1 MLGLVNFGLFH
12 MPRLT
17 YNPITNHKWE
27 WEWEGMGIAH
37 TGMYDVAVLTIALSC
52 TIFDLFHVQNI
63 VILKSRLKV
72 NQVYWKW
79 HHLIDRIKFLFIFH
93 CKYVS
98 IFYGSVTEIFSVEY
112 WRHLEIWV
120 RASFFF
126 LSFLFG
132 VANAPFACQR
142 WGLPHRL
149 AQCTTPGKHNKII
162 YFISRWRKVFSTV
175 LLSHRCILKVERS
188 KVKVK
193 DLAKSFCCNSAALP
207 DDKNKMFLGGTFVV
221 PLLNAMIRFQ
231 SSKECA
237 QHSVHISRRCITFH
251 TSQCAQD
258 RFAHAR

>member
-17 YNPITNHKWE
+17 YNPITNHK

-126 LSFLFG
+126 LSFFLIRG
-132 VANAPFACQR
+132 GKRSLCMPALRPASQAGPMHNPR
-142 WGLPHRL
+142 E
-149 AQCTTPGKHNKII
+149 AQQNNLL
-162 YFISRWRKVFSTV
+162 YFKMT
-175 LLSHRCILKVERS
+175 
-188 KVKVK
+188 
-193 DLAKSFCCNSAALP
+193 KSF
-207 DDKNKMFLGGTFVV
+207 
-221 PLLNAMIRFQ
+221 LNCPSIASMHF
-231 SSKECA
+231 EG
-237 QHSVHISRRCITFH
+237 
-251 TSQCAQD
+251 
-258 RFAHAR
+258 